1 MIKKIIVVVA
11 FMLTG
16 FSLTAMS
23 ASAEEITDLFLQK
36 EVTYSGVEGG
46 KIGENWKYP
55 QFVGEKA
62 VDGDETTRWSADKQD
77 EQWLIVDLGE
87 VKNIGE
93 LVLQLHAE
101 SPVYEILVS
110 TDGESYQSIFKEEN
124 GQGGQPTKKY
134 IDGNNVQARF
144 VKYQQ
149 MKMWQ
154 HTNKQFYS
162 SSIISFEAYEKKRLP
177 EAIKLLT
184 ENLTISEKRKQQLAF
199 EVSPAG
205 VDITED
211 QIEWSS
217 SDPTIVTVDQT
228 GNLTAVKSGEA
239 KVTVKIK
246 GTEISDTIPVTV
258 VAENKQYAEM
268 RAKWKMRLL
277 GTTQYDNDA
286 DVQQYRAQIATE
298 SLALWQTLNQAADR
312 GYLWERKPSDTVS
325 ADYTTQF
332 TNIKKLALGYYEP
345 SSELFEKPEVYD
357 AIVKGIEF
365 MIDTKKYN
373 GTYYTGNWWDWQ
385 IGSAQPLTDTLI
397 LLHDELLNTDAE
409 KLNKFTAPLMLYAKD
424 PNIQWPIYRATGA
437 NLTDISITVLG
448 TGLLLEDNQ
457 RLVQV
462 QEAVPSVLKS
472 VSSGDGLYPDGSLIQ
487 HGYFPYNGSYGN
499 ELLKGFGRI
508 QTILQG
514 SDWEMN
520 DPNISNLFNVV
531 DKGYLQLMVNGKMPS
546 MVSGRSISRA
556 PETNPFTTEFESGKE
571 TIANLTLIAKFA
583 PENLRNDIYTSI
595 QTWLQQSG
603 SYYHFF
609 KKPRDFEA
617 LIDLKNVVNSASPAQ
632 ATPMQSLNVY
642 GSMDRVLQKNN
653 EYAVGISMYSQR
665 VGNYEFGNTENKK
678 GWHTAD
684 GMLYLY
690 NQDFAQFDEG
700 YWATIDPYRLPGT
713 TVDTRE
719 LANGAYTG
727 KRSPQSWVGGSNNGQ
742 VASIGMFL
750 DKSNEGMNLVAKKS
764 WFLLDGQ
771 IINLGSGITGTT
783 DASIETILDNR
794 MIHPQEVKLNQGSD
808 KDNSWI
814 SLSAAN
820 PLNNIGYVF
829 PNSMNMLDVQI
840 EERSGCYGD
849 INEYFVNDKT
859 YTNTFA
865 KISKNYGKTVENGT
879 YEYLTVVGKT
889 NEEIAALSKNKGYT
903 VLENTA
909 SLQAIEAG
917 NYVMMNTWN
926 NDQEIAG
933 LYAYDPMS
941 VISEKI
947 DNGVYR
953 LTLANPLQN
962 NASVSIEFDKGILE
976 VVIADPEISVDQN
989 IITLNSAGLN
999 GSSRSITVKTTPE
1012 VTKEA
1017 LEKLIQEQKEH
1028 QEKDYTA
1035 SSWKVYSEALQ
1046 QAKTVAD
1053 QTTATQ
1059 AEVDQAEAKL
1069 RSAVKQL
1076 AKVPT
1081 KEVDKTNLLKIIKE
1095 NEKHQEKDYT
1105 ASSWK
1110 VYSEALQQAQTVVD
1124 QATATQA
1131 EVDQAEAKLRSAVK
1145 QLVKVPTK
1153 EVDKTN
1159 LLKIIKE
1166 NEKNQEKDY
1175 TASSWKVYSE
1185 ALKQAQTVV
1194 DQATATQAEV
1204 DQAEA
1209 ELGSAVKQL
1218 VKVPTIDK
1226 TNLLKIIKE
1235 NEKNQEKDYTAS
1247 SWKVYSEALQQAQTV
1262 ADQTTATQA
1271 EVDQAEEKLRSAVKQ
1286 LVKVPTKEV
1295 DKTNLLKIIK
1305 ENEKHQEKDYT
1316 ASSWKVYSEA
1326 LQQAQTVVD
1335 QTTATQAEVDQAEA
1349 KLRSAVK
1356 QLVKVPTKEV
1366 DKTNLLK
1373 IIKENE
1379 KHQEKDYTAS
1389 SWKVYSEALQQAQTV
1404 VDQTTATQAEVDQ
1417 AEAKLRSAV
1426 KQLVKVPTKE
1436 VDKTNL
1442 LKIIKENEK
1451 HQEKDYTASSWKVY
1465 SEALQQ
1471 AKTVADQTTAT
1482 QAEVDQAEAKLRS
1495 AVKQLTLKNSG
1506 ENKKEQKN
1514 GGNNGHLN
1522 TSAGVDQTS
1531 TKQVKPSSQGGF
1543 RKASQFL
1550 PSTGEKKSIALVI
1563 IGLLVIASGCLL
1575 VFRKSKSK
1583 K

>member
-1316 ASSWKVYSEA
+1316 ASSWKV
-1326 LQQAQTVVD
+1326 
-1335 QTTATQAEVDQAEA
+1335 
-1349 KLRSAVK
+1349 
-1356 QLVKVPTKEV
+1356 
-1366 DKTNLLK
+1366 
-1373 IIKENE
+1373 
-1379 KHQEKDYTAS
+1379 
-1389 SWKVYSEALQQAQTV
+1389 
-1404 VDQTTATQAEVDQ
+1404 
-1417 AEAKLRSAV
+1417 
-1426 KQLVKVPTKE
+1426 
-1436 VDKTNL
+1436 
-1442 LKIIKENEK
+1442 
-1451 HQEKDYTASSWKVY
+1451 
-1465 SEALQQ
+1465 
-1471 AKTVADQTTAT
+1471 
-1482 QAEVDQAEAKLRS
+1482 
-1495 AVKQLTLKNSG
+1495 
-1506 ENKKEQKN
+1506 
-1514 GGNNGHLN
+1514 
-1522 TSAGVDQTS
+1522 
-1531 TKQVKPSSQGGF
+1531 
-1543 RKASQFL
+1543 
-1550 PSTGEKKSIALVI
+1550 
-1563 IGLLVIASGCLL
+1563 
-1575 VFRKSKSK
+1575 
-1583 K
+1583 

>member
-124 GQGGQPTKKY
+124 GKGAQPTKKY

-397 LLHDELLNTDAE
+397 LLHDDLLNTDAE

-508 QTILQG
+508 QTILKG

-617 LIDLKNVVNSASPAQ
+617 LIDLKNVVNSALPAQ

-829 PNSMNMLDVQI
+829 PNSMNTLDVQI
-840 EERSGCYGD
+840 EERSGRYGD

-865 KISKNYGKTVENGT
+865 KISKNYGKAVENGT

-1131 EVDQAEAKLRSAVK
+1131 EVDQAEEKLRSAVK

-1417 AEAKLRSAV
+1417 AEEKLRSAV